1 MEMNSRTD
9 SRLENFRN
17 GFLNANSWE
26 QRKDGPPLY
35 LLDELTEDERKIAA
49 KELCDAAGPG
59 DSWPVAGLGHL
70 RSQESLPKLY
80 GLLSQG
86 DPGFK
91 IAVAHT
97 IFLISGDRTVI
108 RVVLEE
114 AAKIHH
120 LSELIDV
127 LYLLPDF
134 KDEKANDL
142 LERLRNHPEYLIA
155 YNATRA
161 LGLPTDTVVQKF
173 RSKAAERNNNSEK
186 RQTSSAPWWKK
197 LLGLE

>member
-1 MEMNSRTD
+1 MNWRAD

-49 KELCDAAGPG
+49 KELCEAAGPG

-80 GLLSQG
+80 ELLSRG
-86 DPGFK
+86 GPGFK
-91 IAVAHT
+91 IAVAHS
-97 IFLISGDRTVI
+97 IFLISGDRSVI
-108 RVVLEE
+108 KLVLDE

-120 LSELIDV
+120 LSELIDTS
-127 LYLLPDF
+127 YLLPDF
-134 KDEKANDL
+134 RDEKVSDL
-142 LERLRNHPEYLIA
+142 LGRLRNHPEYLIA

-161 LGLPTDTVVQKF
+161 LGLPTDAVVQKF
-173 RSKAAERNNNSEK
+173 RSKAAERNDSSEE
-186 RQTSSAPWWKK
+186 RRTSSAPWWKK
-197 LLGLE
+197 ILGLE